1 MYLTRA
7 VNVAL
12 AQERI
17 RPQSAQAAGKLPTDS
32 FSTTLRTSASLF
44 SLETL
49 RMNFI
54 MTVIRFSVSL
64 QKKTCTIYSVLT
76 SKALCS
82 TRLTC
87 PIKAVSWVHKT
98 FLTVL
103 WNSWTDTNKIFCI
116 SNFLSKHFLP
126 LPLFDIT
133 RKLFSHL
140 RKYQPWSTGYEITS
154 LSQNTTSF

>member
-1 MYLTRA
+1 MLLLGKSEYASECSGCWKASHWFLLHNTQNLSITIFPRD
-7 VNVAL
+7 
-12 AQERI
+12 AQDEFHHDRH
-17 RPQSAQAAGKLPTDS
+17 
-32 FSTTLRTSASLF
+32 SLF
-44 SLETL
+44 CQSSKENLHHLLSTHH
-49 RMNFI
+49 
-54 MTVIRFSVSL
+54 
-64 QKKTCTIYSVLT
+64 
-76 SKALCS
+76 KALCS